1 MKRINISGAIILFT
15 ATVMQSCVVGEKYK
29 RPEMN
34 LPIAYEADSLTGID
48 TIPAY
53 KTFFEDPYL
62 VGLLDSVIAN
72 NLNLKVAEENILI
85 TEQTLKQV
93 KLNYLPDLNLQLNF
107 GLQRL
112 SQNSL
117 TGSFVQNLTFKDFT
131 FGPTLSWEIDLWG
144 HIKKQ
149 KEQALANY
157 LNQAEARR
165 GIRVQLIKQAALSYY
180 SLLSLDEQLQI
191 AQKVERT
198 MDSTLQILQTQYE
211 VGDLTSVAVK
221 QAEAQLAET
230 RSLIPEIQASIRA
243 QEIALKA
250 LSANYPATVR
260 RAAIFEPSAKKF
272 DAGIPANLLGN
283 RPDVNQ
289 AEYSLIAANAQLGIA
304 KTNFYPT
311 VSITAQG
318 GLNSIKASEWFSI
331 PSSLFANAIG
341 GLTQPLFNKKRIRAA
356 YEQAKHQREASV
368 HQFRNTVVMAV
379 GEVSTELSNFEL
391 TEKQMLE
398 MTNRRNAISAAV
410 DEALYAYTVG
420 EISYLEVLTIQQSY
434 FQAELAYSALKLKQ
448 ITALINLYAAIGGE

>member
-1 MKRINISGAIILFT
+1 MKCINILGCIIIITAIAL
-15 ATVMQSCVVGEKYK
+15 QSCVVGEKYK

-34 LPIAYEADSLTGID
+34 LPTAYEADSLIRVD

-62 VGLLDSVIAN
+62 VSLLDSVIVN

-85 TEQTLKQV
+85 TEQTLRQV

-144 HIKKQ
+144 RIKKQ
-149 KEQALANY
+149 KEEALANY
-157 LNQAEARR
+157 LSQAEARR

-198 MDSTLQILQTQYE
+198 MDSTMQILQTQYE
-211 VGDLTSVAVK
+211 VGDVTSVAVK

-230 RSLIPEIQASIRA
+230 RSLIPEIKASIRA
-243 QEIALKA
+243 QEIALKV
-250 LSANYPATVR
+250 LSANYPAAVL
-260 RAAIFEPSAKKF
+260 RADIFEPSAKKF
-272 DAGIPANLLGN
+272 DAGVPAGLLGN

-289 AEYSLIAANAQLGIA
+289 AEYALIAANAQLGIA

-341 GLTQPLFNKKRIRAA
+341 GLTQPLFNKKRIKAA

-368 HQFRNTVVMAV
+368 HQFRNTVVTAV
-379 GEVSTELSNFEL
+379 GEVSTELSNLEL
-391 TEKQMLE
+391 TETQMIE
-398 MTNRRNAISAAV
+398 ITNRRNAISAAV

-448 ITALINLYAAIGGE
+448 IGALINLYAAIGGE